1 MDEDGTNWS
10 TVDAFPNVFR
20 YTQLLEID
28 WTNRVEMCNPFLYLK
43 SGNSSV
49 CKLQSRL
56 GFDDLSCAELVNTL
70 FTEFGLP
77 NSVFAKQL
85 SKLASGLVFTVVQI
99 NESNINFDPIDDPT
113 FFCKVTIDRDFHS
126 ALENIYSATSIT
138 LHDFKTLLASYFPEP
153 VCQTLKF
160 NIPTASQKYTKL
172 YSLYPRLLAKF
183 LAQHLKVK
191 YTCLILEN
199 NATSDPLPV
208 VFKSRLD
215 LFHRLFSSLPKPGSA
230 RVET

>member
-1 MDEDGTNWS
+1 MARIEVFDNTLHPDNLTITPNDSSCVFQSSEHFVLKS
-10 TVDAFPNVFR
+10 VDASAKMYLTSTNVFEQLLNQLDFLPQLQPSNMEKDGINWIAIDTFPNVFR

-77 NSVFAKQL
+77 NSVFATQL
-85 SKLASGLVFTVVQI
+85 SKLAAGLVFTVVQI

-126 ALENIYSATSIT
+126 ALDLTIKWICKDSQETFILNFNFRSPDYKTSI
-138 LHDFKTLLASYFPEP
+138 
-153 VCQTLKF
+153 Q
-160 NIPTASQKYTKL
+160 
-172 YSLYPRLLAKF
+172 
-183 LAQHLKVK
+183 
-191 YTCLILEN
+191 
-199 NATSDPLPV
+199 
-208 VFKSRLD
+208 
-215 LFHRLFSSLPKPGSA
+215 
-230 RVET
+230 